1 MRAFRTSA
9 LVLCLMLAVL
19 PAHGQSSGAA
29 VVAEIR
35 QAYERLDYAEAEA
48 KAREALAANAD
59 LTVDQLV
66 EIHTLL
72 GLIAFSDN
80 RETEARAQFLSA
92 LTLNPDLEL
101 DPLLVS
107 PKILAFF
114 DELKQSQRRAT
125 TEEDP
130 AAGAVRYVRVE
141 DPRAAAA
148 MRSLL
153 LPGWGQQYK
162 GQKTKGWLLT
172 GLWGLAAAGTVAA
185 HLRRNQTRDAY
196 LAETNPDLVRARY
209 DTFNTWHKVR
219 NNLALATALLWAYSY
234 FDALLVRPAPPGG
247 RRLLITADPL
257 SARPRLSLRLR
268 F

>member
-1 MRAFRTSA
+1 
-9 LVLCLMLAVL
+9 MLAAL
-19 PAHGQSSGAA
+19 PAHGQPSGAA

-59 LTVDQLV
+59 FTVDQLV
-66 EIHTLL
+66 ELHTLL
-72 GLIAFSDN
+72 ALIAFSDN
-80 RETEARAQFLSA
+80 REAEARAQFLSA

-114 DELKQSQRRAT
+114 DELRRDRRRAAP
-125 TEEDP
+125 EEDP
-130 AAGAVRYVRVE
+130 AAAIRYVRVE

-162 GQKTKGWLLT
+162 GQKTKGWILT
-172 GLWGLAAAGTVAA
+172 GLWSVAAAGTVVA
-185 HLRRNQTRDAY
+185 HIRRKQTRDAY
-196 LAETNPDLVRARY
+196 LAETNPDLVPARY
-209 DTFNTWHKVR
+209 DTFNTWHKAR

-234 FDALLVRPAPPGG
+234 FDALLFRPAPPAG

-257 SARPRLSLRLR
+257 SARPRLWLRLR

>member
-1 MRAFRTSA
+1 MRAFGITV
-9 LVLCLMLAVL
+9 LVLCMASSAL
-19 PAHGQSSGAA
+19 PAHAQQTRAT
-29 VVAEIR
+29 VVEEIR

-48 KAREALAANAD
+48 KAHEALATNAD
-59 LTVDQLV
+59 FTVDQLV

-72 GLIAFSDN
+72 ALIAFSDN
-80 RETEARAQFLSA
+80 REAEARAQFLSA

-107 PKILAFF
+107 PKILTFF
-114 DELKQSQRRAT
+114 DEIKRSRQRAT
-125 TEEDP
+125 PEEDP
-130 AAGAVRYVRVE
+130 AAAIRYVRVE

-162 GQKTKGWLLT
+162 GQKTKGWILT
-172 GLWGLAAAGTVAA
+172 GLWGLAAAGTAAA
-185 HLRRNQTRDAY
+185 HLRRNRTRDAY
-196 LAETNPDLVRARY
+196 LAENNPDLVPARY

-247 RRLLITADPL
+247 RRLRLTADPFT
-257 SARPRLSLRLR
+257 AHPRLSLRLR

>member
-1 MRAFRTSA
+1 MRAFRTTA
-9 LVLCLMLAVL
+9 LVLCMALAAL
-19 PAHGQSSGAA
+19 PAHGQRTRAA
-29 VVAEIR
+29 VVEEIR

-48 KAREALAANAD
+48 KAHEALAANTD
-59 LTVDQLV
+59 FTVDQLV

-72 GLIAFSDN
+72 ALIAFSDN
-80 RETEARAQFLSA
+80 REAEARAQFMSA

-107 PKILAFF
+107 PKILTFF
-114 DELKQSQRRAT
+114 DEIKRSRQRAT
-125 TEEDP
+125 SEQEP
-130 AAGAVRYVRVE
+130 GAAIRYVRVE

-162 GQKTKGWLLT
+162 GEKTKGWILT

-185 HLRRNQTRDAY
+185 HLRRKQTRDAY
-196 LAETNPDLVRARY
+196 LAESNPDLVPARY
-209 DTFNTWHKVR
+209 DTFNTWHKAR

-234 FDALLVRPAPPGG
+234 FDALLFRPAPPGD
-247 RRLLITADPL
+247 RRLLITADP
-257 SARPRLSLRLR
+257 SPTRPRLSLRLR